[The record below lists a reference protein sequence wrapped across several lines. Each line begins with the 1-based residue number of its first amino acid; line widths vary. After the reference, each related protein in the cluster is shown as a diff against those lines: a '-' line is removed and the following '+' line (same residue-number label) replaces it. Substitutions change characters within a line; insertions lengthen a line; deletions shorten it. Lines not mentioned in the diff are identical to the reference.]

1 MPVVD
6 CYLEGGVHYS
16 KLTKKD
22 VVDYDL
28 AGTQVGAD
36 LLKDGGGFTV
46 VPVYAAEEAAHRNF
60 VDPIGLCQ
68 FGFCE
73 DCNKRLVS
81 WSKQAECPFC
91 GEDVRLT

>member
-1 MPVVD
+1 MPIVD

-22 VVDYDL
+22 VVDYGL

-36 LLKDGGGFTV
+36 LLKGGGGFTV
-46 VPVYAAEEAAHRNF
+46 VPVHAASESPLVSF
-60 VDPIGLCQ
+60 VDSAGLHQ
-68 FGFCE
+68 FGACPG
-73 DCNKRLVS
+73 CNKRLVS
-81 WSKQAECPFC
+81 WSKRAECPFC